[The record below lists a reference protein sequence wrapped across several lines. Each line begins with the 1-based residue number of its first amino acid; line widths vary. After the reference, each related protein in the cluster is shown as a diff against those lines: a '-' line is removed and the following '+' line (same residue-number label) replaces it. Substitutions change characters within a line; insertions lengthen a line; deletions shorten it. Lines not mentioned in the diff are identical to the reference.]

1 MLKSFNKKKKD
12 NKGFT
17 LVELVIVV
25 AILAIL
31 VGILAPQYT
40 KYVEKSR
47 QSADV
52 SNLEN
57 IVKGFKVAA
66 ADTDYN
72 VIPNGKDKSA
82 IYTILMTPT
91 ATTIS
96 ANADAPAKD
105 TGKDNDWVAAIKEYT
120 GYDFTNADDK
130 KKVTL
135 KSKKWQVGTAVGTA
149 TATDNAI
156 AAVVTVKSDGS
167 VTVEYYPASV
177 KDGTVG
183 TAAAAGTP

>member
-1 MLKSFNKKKKD
+1 MLKLFNRKKKD

-72 VIPNGKDKSA
+72 IILNGTTSA
-82 IYTILMTPT
+82 VFTIKMEASGTTIT
-91 ATTIS
+91 ATG
-96 ANADAPAKD
+96 APTKGTND
-105 TGKDNDWVAAIKEYT
+105 TNLYWQDAIKEYT
-120 GYDFTNADDK
+120 GYNFSS
-130 KKVTL
+130 KVEDLKL
-135 KSKKWQVGTAVGTA
+135 KSKKWRTTPAQGSTAETA
-149 TATDNAI
+149 IEAT
-156 AAVVTVKSDGS
+156 VTVKSDGS
-167 VTVEYYPASV
+167 VTVEYNPASV
-177 KDGTVG
+177 KDGTAG
-183 TAAAAGTP
+183 PTA

>member
-72 VIPNGKDKSA
+72 IIPDGATSTA
-82 IYTILMTPT
+82 VFTIKMNSDG
-91 ATTIS
+91 TTV
-96 ANADAPAKD
+96 AETGAPK
-105 TGKDNDWVAAIKEYT
+105 TGKTWKDALQEYT
-120 GYDFTNADDK
+120 GYDFSKGNVDAIK
-130 KKVTL
+130 L
-135 KSKKWQVGTAVGTA
+135 KSKKWRTTVAAGGTGTSETAIIA
-149 TATDNAI
+149 T
-156 AAVVTVKSDGS
+156 VTVKSDGS
-167 VTVEYYPASV
+167 VTVDYNPASV
-177 KDGTVG
+177 KDGT
-183 TAAAAGTP
+183 AGPEPAKP

>member
-47 QSADV
+47 QSADA

-72 VIPNGKDKSA
+72 IIPNGQDVDTKFQ
-82 IYTILMTPT
+82 ILMD
-91 ATTIS
+91 ADGTTITPDTKVPTEGKTWK
-96 ANADAPAKD
+96 DAL
-105 TGKDNDWVAAIKEYT
+105 KEYT
-120 GYDFTNADDK
+120 GYDFSAKQKDIK
-130 KKVTL
+130 L
-135 KSKKWQVGTAVGTA
+135 KSKKWKLEKDIVGKKGAS
-149 TATDNAI
+149 AI
-156 AAVVTVKSDGS
+156 GALVTVKSDGS
-167 VTVEYYPASV
+167 VTVEYDPASV
-177 KDGTVG
+177 KDGTSG

>member
-72 VIPNGKDKSA
+72 VIPAGEDIA
-82 IYTILMTPT
+82 TYTITMT
-91 ATTIS
+91 ATGTTI
-96 ANADAPAKD
+96 AADKAPAKD
-105 TGKDNDWVAAIKEYT
+105 
-120 GYDFTNADDK
+120 ADK
-130 KKVTL
+130 NNIIPVIVEGTKVTYTDINNKKHMNESLGSGMLEKLPYFEEYALMQTQDLFRYVHDMVCNEETLKKNL
-135 KSKKWQVGTAVGTA
+135 KSIFK
-149 TATDNAI
+149 
-156 AAVVTVKSDGS
+156 
-167 VTVEYYPASV
+167 
-177 KDGTVG
+177 
-183 TAAAAGTP
+183 

>member
-47 QSADV
+47 QAADV

-72 VIPNGKDKSA
+72 IIPNGTTPAQFVIQMKSTGT
-82 IYTILMTPT
+82 TIT
-91 ATTIS
+91 AT
-96 ANADAPAKD
+96 DALEKKKD
-105 TGKDNDWVAAIKEYT
+105 DTSDTKKYWEDAIAEYT
-120 GYDFTNADDK
+120 GYTFTTGKELTDIK
-130 KKVTL
+130 L
-135 KSKKWQVGTAVGTA
+135 KSKNWKMTGNIVAIQA
-149 TATDNAI
+149 TVKI
-156 AAVVTVKSDGS
+156 KSDGS
-167 VTVEYYPASV
+167 VTVDYDPTTI
-177 KDGTVG
+177 KDGTTG
-183 TAAAAGTP
+183 A

>member
-1 MLKSFNKKKKD
+1 MLKLFNKKKKD

-57 IVKGFKVAA
+57 IVEGFKVAA
-66 ADTDYN
+66 ADVDYDM
-72 VIPNGKDKSA
+72 IPSA
-82 IYTILMTPT
+82 E
-91 ATTIS
+91 ATTFTVVMTADGTTITADGKQPTT
-96 ANADAPAKD
+96 ANK
-105 TGKDNDWVAAIKEYT
+105 TWVEALKEYT
-120 GYDFTNADDK
+120 GYTFESGKANTNLK
-130 KKVTL
+130 L
-135 KSKKWQVGTAVGTA
+135 KSSKWEMTDKTKGIGATIKIETTGAV
-149 TATDNAI
+149 
-156 AAVVTVKSDGS
+156 S
-167 VTVEYYPASV
+167 VTYDPTTI
-177 KDGTVG
+177 KDVSNKK
-183 TAAAAGTP
+183 

>member
-1 MLKSFNKKKKD
+1 MLKLFNRKKED

-25 AILAIL
+25 AILAIF

-47 QSADV
+47 QSADA

-72 VIPNGKDKSA
+72 IIPNGKDTTATFK
-82 IYTILMTPT
+82 ILMK
-91 ATTIS
+91 ADGTTITPDNKVPTDGKKWS
-96 ANADAPAKD
+96 DAL
-105 TGKDNDWVAAIKEYT
+105 KEYT
-120 GYDFTNADDK
+120 GYDFSTKQEDIK
-130 KKVTL
+130 L
-135 KSKKWQVGTAVGTA
+135 KSKKWKLEKDTVGTKG
-149 TATDNAI
+149 DSAI
-156 AAVVTVKSDGS
+156 GALVSIKSDGS
-167 VTVEYYPASV
+167 VTVEYDPASV
-177 KDGTVG
+177 KDGTSG
-183 TAAAAGTP
+183 TTATTGTP

>member
-1 MLKSFNKKKKD
+1 MLKLFNKKKKD

-47 QSADV
+47 QSADA

-72 VIPNGKDKSA
+72 IIPNGKDAVAKFQ
-82 IYTILMTPT
+82 ILMT
-91 ATTIS
+91 ADGTTITAD
-96 ANADAPAKD
+96 ANAPKDGKKWSDAL
-105 TGKDNDWVAAIKEYT
+105 KEYT
-120 GYDFTNADDK
+120 GYDFSTTDGGKDIK
-130 KKVTL
+130 L
-135 KSKKWQVGTAVGTA
+135 KSKKWKLEKTIVGKVG
-149 TATDNAI
+149 DPAI
-156 AAVVTVKSDGS
+156 GALVSIKSDGS
-167 VTVEYYPASV
+167 VTVEYDPASV
-177 KDGTVG
+177 KDGTSG
-183 TAAAAGTP
+183 TTATTGTP

>member
-72 VIPNGKDKSA
+72 VIPAGEDIA
-82 IYTILMTPT
+82 TYTITMT
-91 ATTIS
+91 ATGTTI
-96 ANADAPAKD
+96 AADKAPAKD
-105 TGKDNDWVAAIKEYT
+105 ADKNNAWTDAIKEYT
-120 GYDFTNADDK
+120 GYDFSNA
-130 KKVTL
+130 VTEIKL
-135 KSKKWQVGTAVGTA
+135 KSKKWKTDGTVLTAKPTGT
-149 TATDNAI
+149 I
-156 AAVVTVKSDGS
+156 AAKVSIKSDGS
-167 VTVEYYPASV
+167 VTVAYDPKSV
-177 KDGTVG
+177 KDGTK
-183 TAAAAGTP
+183 

>member
-1 MLKSFNKKKKD
+1 MLKLFTKKKKD

-72 VIPNGKDKSA
+72 VIPAGDDVA
-82 IYTILMTPT
+82 TYTITMT
-91 ATTIS
+91 ATGTTIK
-96 ANADAPAKD
+96 ANSKAPSADAGKNNAW
-105 TGKDNDWVAAIKEYT
+105 TGAIKEYT
-120 GYDFTNADDK
+120 GYDYSAAGG
-130 KKVTL
+130 VTEIKL
-135 KSKKWQVGTAVGTA
+135 KSKKWKTDGTVVTADTAGT
-149 TATDNAI
+149 I
-156 AAVVTVKSDGS
+156 AAKVSIKSDGS
-167 VTVEYYPASV
+167 VTVAYDPKSV
-177 KDGTVG
+177 KDGTK
-183 TAAAAGTP
+183 

>member
-57 IVKGFKVAA
+57 ITKGFKVAA

-72 VIPNGKDKSA
+72 VIPNGDGKSA
-82 IYTILMTPT
+82 TYTILMTSDK
-91 ATTIS
+91 TTIIAS
-96 ANADAPAKD
+96 GAPEG
-105 TGKDNDWVAAIKEYT
+105 TTWNNAIKEYT
-120 GYDFTNADDK
+120 GYDFNVEADQ
-130 KKVTL
+130 KKVKL
-135 KSKKWQVGTAVGTA
+135 KSKKWQLDGTFDASKKG
-149 TATDNAI
+149 DIAI
-156 AAVVTVKSDGS
+156 AAKVTIKSDGS
-167 VTVEYYPASV
+167 VTVEYDPASV
-177 KDGTVG
+177 KDGTSG
-183 TAAAAGTP
+183 TAATAETP

>member
-1 MLKSFNKKKKD
+1 MLKLFNRKKKD

-47 QSADV
+47 QAADV

-72 VIPNGKDKSA
+72 IIPSGTTD
-82 IYTILMTPT
+82 
-91 ATTIS
+91 ATFKI
-96 ANADAPAKD
+96 
-105 TGKDNDWVAAIKEYT
+105 
-120 GYDFTNADDK
+120 
-130 KKVTL
+130 
-135 KSKKWQVGTAVGTA
+135 
-149 TATDNAI
+149 
-156 AAVVTVKSDGS
+156 
-167 VTVEYYPASV
+167 
-177 KDGTVG
+177 
-183 TAAAAGTP
+183 

>member
-1 MLKSFNKKKKD
+1 MLKLFNRKKKD

-31 VGILAPQYT
+31 VGLLAPQYT

-72 VIPNGKDKSA
+72 IIPNGTTSA
-82 IYTILMTPT
+82 VFTIKMEASGTTIT
-91 ATTIS
+91 ATG
-96 ANADAPAKD
+96 APTKGTND
-105 TGKDNDWVAAIKEYT
+105 TNLYWEDAIKEYT
-120 GYDFTNADDK
+120 GYDFSS
-130 KKVTL
+130 KVEDLKL
-135 KSKKWQVGTAVGTA
+135 KSKKWRTTPAQGSTA
-149 TATDNAI
+149 TAETAI
-156 AAVVTVKSDGS
+156 EATVTVKPDGS
-167 VTVEYYPASV
+167 VTVEYNPTSV
-177 KDGTVG
+177 KNG
-183 TAAAAGTP
+183 TAGPTA

>member
-1 MLKSFNKKKKD
+1 MLKLFNRRKKD

-72 VIPNGKDKSA
+72 IIPNGSSA
-82 IYTILMTPT
+82 T
-91 ATTIS
+91 ATFTIKMES
-96 ANADAPAKD
+96 TGTTITADGAPEKAA
-105 TGKDNDWVAAIKEYT
+105 GGNDSNLYWEDAIKEYT
-120 GYDFTNADDK
+120 GYDFSGTNH
-130 KKVTL
+130 KVEAIKL
-135 KSKKWQVGTAVGTA
+135 KSKKWRTTVQSGTGDTA
-149 TATDNAI
+149 IQAI
-156 AAVVTVKSDGS
+156 VTVKSDGS
-167 VTVEYYPASV
+167 VTVVYNPESV
-177 KDGTVG
+177 KDGT
-183 TAAAAGTP
+183 AGPASA